1 MVSQNAPGLLI
12 QLSKTSNIEIQNE
25 AATAIAFLSEITYLE
40 NDTVDSML
48 TITKNLNNASPNR
61 SRPATVKEEEKTKQP
76 KAFSKIKNIVHTKLK
91 EHTAVTARMVINTW
105 TVEEDLKSQEHDE
118 HLIEVERRR
127 KIEEE
132 LHNGIPPTLS
142 KFSKEHLKEETLLLE
157 FNYSSYYH
165 KLVGFESST
174 KDGGIGIVLLFIII
188 IIIIIVIIIHLN
200 NNFDL
205 YVYLHSPP
213 S

>member
-25 AATAIAFLSEITYLE
+25 AASAIAFLSEITYLE

-61 SRPATVKEEEKTKQP
+61 SRPVTVEEVQTTKPP

-91 EHTAVTARMVINTW
+91 EHTAVTARMIINAW
-105 TVEEDLKSQEHDE
+105 TVEDDLKPQEQDE
-118 HLIEVERRR
+118 HLIEIERRR

-165 KLVGFESST
+165 KLVGFKSST
-174 KDGGIGIVLLFIII
+174 KDGGIGIIFILFLIII
-188 IIIIIVIIIHLN
+188 K
-200 NNFDL
+200 
-205 YVYLHSPP
+205 S
-213 S
+213 

>member
-1 MVSQNAPGLLI
+1 MSKLSANVECRQAMVSQNAPGLLI

-61 SRPATVKEEEKTKQP
+61 SRPVTVEEKQKTKP
-76 KAFSKIKNIVHTKLK
+76 TKAFSKIKNIVHTKLK
-91 EHTAVTARMVINTW
+91 EQTAVTARMIINTW
-105 TVEEDLKSQEHDE
+105 TAEDDLKPQVQGQDE

-157 FNYSSYYH
+157 FDYSSYYH
-165 KLVGFESST
+165 KPVSYTHLTLPT
-174 KDGGIGIVLLFIII
+174 KRIV
-188 IIIIIVIIIHLN
+188 
-200 NNFDL
+200 
-205 YVYLHSPP
+205 
-213 S
+213 